1 MNITVFQALKEGE
14 QQLLLHQVPDAR
26 LDAEY
31 LLAGVLNLPRLSLLI
46 EKQRVLTDEEAAVY
60 RAFLERRAQREPL
73 QYILGEWEFMDM
85 QLSTGPGV
93 LCPREETEL
102 LCQTA
107 AEALG
112 IRREGA

>member
-46 EKQRVLTDEEAAVY
+46 EKQKILSREEYAAY
-60 RAFLERRAQREPL
+60 RSFLDRRASGSRCSISWKNSPL
-73 QYILGEWEFMDM
+73 WAIP
-85 QLSTGPGV
+85 SV
-93 LCPREETEL
+93 
-102 LCQTA
+102 QTS
-107 AEALG
+107 G
-112 IRREGA
+112 R